1 MKILA
6 LSSRIPAVERNG
18 DQVISFF
25 RITHLARTHQV
36 ELICFGNRAI
46 PEDLAAIETLEMA
59 GIVVHL
65 VKWKRLVA
73 AWQLLRA
80 LSDPSMP
87 LQSAYFSSPQLSR
100 TFDTVNAR
108 FAPHAVYVV
117 MIRMMPNISGY
128 SGPLFVEMVDSMG
141 LNFGRRAGMERGLK
155 SRVLAMEAK
164 RVGRYEQAI
173 AERADR
179 SFVVSR
185 IDQHSLGSDRV
196 GVLPLGVDVERFRK
210 GDKAVLDPVIAFT
223 GNMFYQPNVDAVL
236 WFAQH
241 CWPAVKTAIP
251 GVRLVVVGN
260 RPQES
265 VVALGRHDPDIDVM
279 GRVDS
284 VAAVLQTAAVAVAPM
299 RSGSGMQFKI
309 LEAMACGVPVV
320 ATSLGQGDIGCTA
333 GVDLL
338 IADTPQ
344 AFAEQVIALLR
355 SPELRSQIGD
365 AGWRYLQLN
374 HSWDAINQQFAQA
387 CQLA

>member
-6 LSSRIPAVERNG
+6 LSGRIPAVERNG
-18 DQVISFF
+18 DQVISYF

-36 ELICFGNRAI
+36 ELICFGSRAI
-46 PEDLAAIETLEMA
+46 GEDRAAIEKLEAA

-65 VKWKRLVA
+65 LAWKRWVA
-73 AWQLLRA
+73 AWQVLRA
-80 LSDPSMP
+80 LPDPSMP
-87 LQSAYFSSPQLSR
+87 LQSAYFRSAHMGRL
-100 TFDTVNAR
+100 FDTVRAR
-108 FAPHAVYVV
+108 FAPDAVYVV
-117 MIRMMPNISGY
+117 MIRIMPNIAHY

-155 SRVLAMEAK
+155 GRVLALEAQ
-164 RVGRYEQAI
+164 RVARYEQAI
-173 AERADR
+173 AKRADR

-185 IDQHSLGSDRV
+185 IDQQSLGSDRV
-196 GVLPLGVDVERFRK
+196 EVLPLGVDVERFCK
-210 GDKAVLDPVIAFT
+210 GTQAVLSPVVVFT

-241 CWPAVKTAIP
+241 CWPAIKAAIP
-251 GVRLVVVGN
+251 NVRLIVVGN

-265 VVALGRHDPDIDVM
+265 VVTLGKQDPAIKVT

-320 ATSLGQGDIGCTA
+320 ATSLGQGDIGCVA
-333 GVDLL
+333 GADLL
-338 IADTPQ
+338 VGDTPEV
-344 AFAEQVIALLR
+344 FAEHVIALLK
-355 SPELRSQIGD
+355 SPQMRSQVGD
-365 AGWRYLQLN
+365 AGLRYLQAN
-374 HSWDAINQQFAQA
+374 HSWDAINQQFAHA
-387 CQLA
+387 CCLA

>member
-6 LSSRIPAVERNG
+6 LSARIPAVERNG
-18 DQVISFF
+18 DQVISYF

-46 PEDLAAIETLEMA
+46 AQDLTAIAKLEAA

-65 VKWKRLVA
+65 VAWKRWVA
-73 AWQLLRA
+73 AWQVLRA
-80 LSDPSMP
+80 LPDPSMP
-87 LQSAYFSSPQLSR
+87 LQSAYFRSAHLAR
-100 TFDTVNAR
+100 TFDAVRAR
-108 FAPHAVYVV
+108 FAPDALYVV
-117 MIRMMPNISGY
+117 MIRIMPNIAHY

-155 SRVLAMEAK
+155 GGVLALEAK
-164 RVGRYEQAI
+164 RVARYEQAI

-185 IDQHSLGSDRV
+185 IDQQSLGSDRV
-196 GVLPLGVDVERFRK
+196 SVLPLGVDVERFCK
-210 GDKAVLDPVIAFT
+210 GAQPALAPIVAFT
-223 GNMFYQPNVDAVL
+223 GNMFYQPNADAVL

-241 CWPAVKTAIP
+241 CWPAIKAAVP
-251 GVRLVVVGN
+251 GVRLRIAGN
-260 RPQES
+260 RPQER
-265 VVALGRHDPDIDVM
+265 VVALGNHDLGIEVM

-284 VAAVLQTAAVAVAPM
+284 VAAVLQGAAVAVAPM

-333 GVDLL
+333 GADLL
-338 IADTPQ
+338 VADTPQ
-344 AFAEQVIALLR
+344 AFAEQVIALLK
-355 SPELRSQIGD
+355 SPQLRSQVGD
-365 AGWRYLQLN
+365 AGWRYLQSN

-387 CQLA
+387 CRLA